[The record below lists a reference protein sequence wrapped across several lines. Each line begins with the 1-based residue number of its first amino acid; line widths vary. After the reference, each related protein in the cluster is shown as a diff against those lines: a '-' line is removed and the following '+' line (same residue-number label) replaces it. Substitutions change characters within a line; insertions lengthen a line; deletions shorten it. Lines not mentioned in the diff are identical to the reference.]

1 MIKFETI
8 GMNDVAKVNPV
19 LKVTTEVA
27 NDSFLTDNG
36 IEYLIHNELS
46 GDDSYRDGVKFPAG
60 TYLNGYNLKAFEGQ
74 KLVIDE
80 KHITYGSGEDYS
92 DITAGTTLLKIGT
105 DGNLAITAT
114 APTTGVYFKVTDK
127 VTLTGKAVKALV
139 IVADAV
145 AASSN

>member
-92 DITAGTTLLKIGT
+92 KITTGTTLLKIAICT
-105 DGNLAITAT
+105 NL
-114 APTTGVYFKVTDK
+114 
-127 VTLTGKAVKALV
+127 
-139 IVADAV
+139 
-145 AASSN
+145 